1 MLTGMVRIAPVVS
14 LPPLLFPS
22 TPKMAS
28 DTFEDFI
35 RLSAPANDGGRPKYQ
50 QLRDHIVQQ
59 IDRGQLSPGALL
71 PSEHRLAEE
80 LKIARST
87 VRQAM
92 SHLEREGFIHR
103 VHGKGTF
110 VRDRPRPQKRES
122 RDLFAL
128 IVPETQSG
136 YYPAFQRSFEDAASE
151 LHCQVI
157 VCNSNNDVDRQ
168 GNTILQ
174 LIDRR
179 VAGVAIVPTTN
190 PPTPAYHLRQLQ
202 QHKIPVVCCSRPVD
216 GVIAP
221 LLAIPFEAVGHKA
234 GEMLIAAGHRKIAY
248 VATTRAISSV
258 GYERGLRAAL
268 KTATSGNAELLVH
281 FGGSSNHP
289 DVAQHEEEITQAIE
303 SMLARPQRPT
313 AIFTSFDSVAEL
325 AHMYLVSHGMRVPQD
340 ISLVSFGGSWR
351 RGPFSRQ
358 LSAVTIDEAHLGREA
373 IDLLEKMR
381 SGVLPIEWNHQQ
393 DVPLAWNPGRTLG
406 APRPRSS
413 NAEKMQ
419 ISQTT

>member
-1 MLTGMVRIAPVVS
+1 
-14 LPPLLFPS
+14 
-22 TPKMAS
+22 MAANAF
-28 DTFEDFI
+28 DDFI
-35 RLSAPANDGGRPKYQ
+35 QLSSPADDGGRPKYQ

-59 IDRGQLSPGALL
+59 IDRGRLPPGSLL

-80 LKIARST
+80 LQIARST

-92 SHLEREGFIHR
+92 SHLEREGFIRR

-110 VRDRPRPQKRES
+110 VRDRPRTAKQES

-136 YYPAFQRSFEDAASE
+136 YYPAFQRSFEDAASDV
-151 LHCQVI
+151 HCQVI

-190 PPTPAYHLRQLQ
+190 PVTPPYHIRQLQ

-221 LLAIPFEAVGHKA
+221 LLAIPFEAVGRKA
-234 GEMLIAAGHRKIAY
+234 GEMLAAAGHRKIAY
-248 VATTRAISSV
+248 LATTRAVSSV

-268 KTATSGNAELLVH
+268 KDIPSAKTELLVH
-281 FGGSSNHP
+281 FGGVLTSP
-289 DVAQHEEEITQAIE
+289 DVSQHEDDIIHAIE
-303 SMLARPQRPT
+303 VMLDRPDPPT
-313 AIFTSFDSVAEL
+313 AIFTSFDSIAEL
-325 AHMYLVSHGMRVPQD
+325 AHIYLVRRGLRVPEE

-351 RGPFSRQ
+351 HGPFSRQ
-358 LSAVTIDEAHLGREA
+358 LSAVTLDEAHLGHGA
-373 IDLLEKMR
+373 IELLEKMR
-381 SGVLPIEWNHQQ
+381 AGSLPIEWNHQQ
-393 DVPLAWNPGRTLG
+393 AVPFAWNPGRTLG
-406 APRPRSS
+406 PPRQKSEHRATQEQQSP
-413 NAEKMQ
+413 
-419 ISQTT
+419 